1 MDNRRPPRVV
11 AASGARKVEGFS
23 SALLAFPC
31 VFAAA
36 PVNAQLSTTSLSG
49 VVGRT

>member
-1 MDNRRPPRVV
+1 MPNCK
-11 AASGARKVEGFS
+11 KVEGFS
-23 SALLAFPC
+23 CALLAFAC

-36 PVNAQLSTTSLSG
+36 PVNAQLSTTSLNG